1 MAVTTAAVNST
12 FIYILVFSLLL
23 FFAIVFLMVY
33 FLVRYRRSRNPRPKE
48 IEGHT
53 GLEILWIGLATL
65 LVLTMFF
72 YGLAGFRFLR
82 RAPAD
87 SLPVKVTARQWSW
100 LFEYPNGLKSV
111 DLIAPLGR
119 NIRLELHSEDVIHSF
134 YVPAL
139 RIKQDTVPGM
149 STRAWFRAG
158 QTGSF
163 DILCAE
169 YCGERHSAMLAKLI
183 VLPPQ
188 QFAQWYAGQP
198 VQAAGLGAPSGKAVG
213 MELLRQKGCLACHST
228 DGSRASGP
236 TFKGLYGRIEQVLHQ
251 GRLETITVD
260 DDYLRRSIITPAAE
274 LVAGFRNI
282 MPPGKPALSDQ
293 EIEEIVAYLHELRG

>member
-1 MAVTTAAVNST
+1 MSVTAAAVDST

-23 FFAIVFLMVY
+23 FFAIVFLMLY
-33 FLVRYRRSRNPRPKE
+33 FLVRYRRSRNPRPTE

-53 GLEILWIGLATL
+53 GLEILWIGLSTL

-72 YGLAGFRFLR
+72 YGLAGFRILR
-82 RAPAD
+82 RAPPD

-119 NIRLELHSEDVIHSF
+119 NLRLELRSQDVIHSF

-139 RIKQDTVPGM
+139 RIKQDAVPGM
-149 STRAWFRAG
+149 TTQAWFRAG

-188 QFAQWYAGQP
+188 QFALWYAGKP
-198 VQAAGLGAPSGKAVG
+198 VEVAGLGAASERPVG

-228 DGSRASGP
+228 DGSRLAGP
-236 TFKGLYGRIEQVLHQ
+236 TFQGLYGRIEQVLHE
-251 GRLETITVD
+251 GRLEPIEAD
-260 DDYLRRSIITPAAE
+260 DEYIRRSIITPAAD
-274 LVAGFRNI
+274 LVVGFRNI
-282 MPPGKPALSDQ
+282 MPPGKPALGDQ
-293 EIEEIVAYLHELRG
+293 EIEEIVAYLHQLR

>member
-33 FLVRYRRSRNPRPKE
+33 FLVRYRRARNPRPTE

-53 GLEILWIGLATL
+53 GLEILWIALSTL

-87 SLPVKVTARQWSW
+87 SLPVKVISRQWSW
-100 LFEYPNGLKSV
+100 LFEYPNGLKSM

-119 NIRLELHSEDVIHSF
+119 NLRLELHSEDVIHSF
-134 YVPAL
+134 FVPAL
-139 RIKQDTVPGM
+139 RIKQDAVPGM
-149 STRAWFRAG
+149 TTQAWFRAG

-198 VQAAGLGAPSGKAVG
+198 VEVAGLGAPSGKAAG

-228 DGSRASGP
+228 DGSRGSGP
-236 TFKGLYGRIEQVLHQ
+236 TFKGLYGRVEQVLKE
-251 GRLETITVD
+251 GEIETVKVD
-260 DDYLRRSIITPAAE
+260 DAYLRRSINTPAAE
-274 LVAGFRNI
+274 LVVRFRNI
-282 MPPGKPALSDQ
+282 MPPGKPALSDR
-293 EIEEIVAYLHELRG
+293 EIEEIVAYLHELR

>member
-1 MAVTTAAVNST
+1 MTVTAAAVDST

-33 FLVRYRRSRNPRPKE
+33 FLVRYRKSRNPQPTE
-48 IEGHT
+48 IPGHA

-87 SLPVKVTARQWSW
+87 SLPVKVTSRQWSW

-111 DLIAPLGR
+111 ELIAPLGR

-134 YVPAL
+134 FVPAL

-149 STRAWFRAG
+149 TTQAWFRAG

-169 YCGERHSAMLAKLI
+169 YCGERHSAMLSKLI

-188 QFAQWYAGQP
+188 QFALWYAGKP
-198 VQAAGLGAPSGKAVG
+198 VEIAGLAAASGEPVG

-228 DGSRASGP
+228 DGSQLAGP
-236 TFKGLYGRIEQVLHQ
+236 TFKGLFGRSEQVIHE
-251 GRLETITVD
+251 GRLETIAVD
-260 DDYLRRSIITPAAE
+260 DEYLRRSITTPAAD
-274 LVAGFRNI
+274 LVAGFRNL

-293 EIEEIVAYLHELRG
+293 EIEEIVAYLHELR

>member
-1 MAVTTAAVNST
+1 MAVTTAVVDST

-33 FLVRYRRSRNPRPKE
+33 FLVRYRKARNPQSAE

-53 GLEILWIGLATL
+53 GLELLWIALATL

-72 YGLAGFRFLR
+72 YGLAGFRLLR

-87 SLPVKVTARQWSW
+87 SLPVKVISRQWSW

-119 NIRLELHSEDVIHSF
+119 NLRLELSSEDVIHSF
-134 YVPAL
+134 YVPAF
-139 RIKQDTVPGM
+139 RIKQDAVPGM
-149 STRAWFRAG
+149 RTQAWFRAS
-158 QTGSF
+158 QTGTF

-169 YCGERHSAMLAKLI
+169 YCGERHSAMLARLI

-188 QFAQWYAGQP
+188 QFALWYAGKP
-198 VQAAGLGAPSGKAVG
+198 VEVAGLGAASERPVG
-213 MELLRQKGCLACHST
+213 QELLRQKGCLACHST
-228 DGSRASGP
+228 DGSQSSGP
-236 TFKGLYGRIEQVLHQ
+236 TFKGLFGRIEQVIHE
-251 GRLETITVD
+251 GKLETVTVD
-260 DDYLRRSIITPAAE
+260 DAYLRSSIVTPAAD
-274 LVAGFRNI
+274 LVVGFRNI

-293 EIEEIVAYLHELRG
+293 EIEEIVAYLRTLR

>member
-1 MAVTTAAVNST
+1 MAVSTAVVDST

-23 FFAIVFLMVY
+23 FFAIVFLMLY
-33 FLVRYRRSRNPRPKE
+33 FLIRYRKARNPRPTE

-53 GLEILWIGLATL
+53 GLELLWILLSTL

-111 DLIAPLGR
+111 ELIAPLGR
-119 NIRLELHSEDVIHSF
+119 NIRLELRSEDVIHSF
-134 YVPAL
+134 YLPAF
-139 RIKQDTVPGM
+139 RIKQDAVPGM
-149 STRAWFRAG
+149 TTRAWFRAS
-158 QTGSF
+158 QTGTF

-169 YCGERHSAMLAKLI
+169 YCGERHSAMLSRLI

-188 QFAQWYAGQP
+188 QFALWYAGKP
-198 VQAAGLGAPSGKAVG
+198 VQAAGLGAASGRAVG
-213 MELLRQKGCLACHST
+213 LELLRQKGCLACHST
-228 DGSRASGP
+228 DGSRLSGP
-236 TFKGLYGRIEQVLHQ
+236 TFKGLFGRIEQVLEE
-251 GRLETITVD
+251 GDIETVKVD
-260 DDYLRRSIITPAAE
+260 DAYLRRSIITPAAE
-274 LVAGFRNI
+274 LVVGFRNI
-282 MPPGKPALSDQ
+282 MPPGKPALSDP
-293 EIEEIVAYLHELRG
+293 EIEEIIAYLHELR